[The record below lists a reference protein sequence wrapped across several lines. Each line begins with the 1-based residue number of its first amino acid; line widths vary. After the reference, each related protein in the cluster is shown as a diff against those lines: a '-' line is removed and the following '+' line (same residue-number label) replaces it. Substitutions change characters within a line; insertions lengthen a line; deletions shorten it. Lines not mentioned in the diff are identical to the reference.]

1 MDQRVMNMQ
10 VDQLGEGRWR
20 ITSTDVPGFS
30 REFLA
35 ATGGEAMKQAEPI
48 LRQMAAQRQGGR

>member
-10 VDQLGEGRWR
+10 VDQVDEGRWR
-20 ITSTDVPGFS
+20 VTSTDVPGFTH
-30 REFLA
+30 EFLA
-35 ATGGEAMKQAEPI
+35 ATSGEAMKQADLI